1 MRDPMGQYDRLYAQL
16 NVIKKETRNL
26 IRYTADDAGVKTAIM
41 LEREKNVLVLID
53 NLIEVI
59 FE

>member
-1 MRDPMGQYDRLYAQL
+1 MGQYDRLYAQL
-16 NVIKKETRNL
+16 NVIKEETRNL
-26 IRYTADDAGVKTAIM
+26 IRYTVDDAGVKTAIM

-59 FE
+59 YE